1 MLVVC
6 ADINRFNEFK
16 DLIKNDL
23 QFIDLARVPSS
34 TLADESDSIVSHH
47 TNCVVFLGY
56 LEPGWMLEPAH
67 QTRLRKLFR
76 KFTVGL
82 VTHFVESIPYSW
94 KNEISTFY
102 ISKPLNGISNSI
114 NDGGSLQD

>member
-1 MLVVC
+1 MLIVC
-6 ADINRFNEFK
+6 ADITRFNEFK

-34 TLADESDSIVSHH
+34 TLADECDSIVSHH

-56 LEPGWMLEPAH
+56 LEPGWMLEQCH

-76 KFTVGL
+76 KFTVGF
-82 VTHFVESIPYSW
+82 VTNFTESIPYSW
-94 KNEISTFY
+94 KNEIDTFY
-102 ISKPLNGISNSI
+102 TSIPLNGSS
-114 NDGGSLQD
+114 GSFDNGSSL